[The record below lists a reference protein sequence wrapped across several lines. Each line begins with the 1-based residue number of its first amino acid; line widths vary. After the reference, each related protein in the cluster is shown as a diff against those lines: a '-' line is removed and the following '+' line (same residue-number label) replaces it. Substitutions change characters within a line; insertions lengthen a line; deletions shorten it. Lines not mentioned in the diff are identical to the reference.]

1 MDANLLIVSSEDLP
15 NPLFVRLEDSGFTCF
30 YSRGVLKTKEILG
43 KQQIDA
49 IVWLFLGHESAL
61 GKDLAGV
68 FNRHADI
75 PIVFITQ
82 NYEQLDFAE
91 EVRGLYANLD
101 MNDDQGDI
109 IRTVE
114 TACNQ
119 SIIEDQQPE
128 ETKSDTHEIEFRNI
142 VSQVFGKTKESESNT
157 EEDPK
162 AKLPQ
167 VDLWEAVDKNEKQIL
182 AGKTGSVEKKSLIPK
197 LKTLIKKNQDL

>member
-43 KQQIDA
+43 KQQVDA
-49 IVWLFLGHESAL
+49 IVWLFFGHESAL
-61 GKDLAGV
+61 GKDLAEV

-91 EVRGLYANLD
+91 DVRGLYANLD

-128 ETKSDTHEIEFRNI
+128 ETKNDTHEIEFRNI
-142 VSQVFGKTKESESNT
+142 VSQVFGKSKSDKKES
-157 EEDPK
+157 DDQK

-167 VDLWEAVDKNEKQIL
+167 VDLWEAVDKKEKQIL
-182 AGKTGSVEKKSLIPK
+182 AGKISGIEKKSLLPK
-197 LKTLIKKNQDL
+197 LKTLIKKE